1 MLLHD
6 DLPADER
13 PREKLCRRGAHA
25 LSDTELVTIA
35 LGTGISGT
43 SVSTIAREILTVID
57 RQRGAVDV
65 AALEA
70 IRGVGQAKATLI
82 AAMLEFS
89 RRRIRPEGVRIR
101 SAADVI
107 PLVNHLADRKQ
118 EHFVCISLNGAH
130 EVLRTRVVTIG
141 LLNTAQVH
149 PREVFSD
156 VLIDRAAAVI
166 FAHNHPSGDV
176 TPSTEDIRATELLCA
191 AGETLGITVLDHIV
205 FSHRGY
211 TSFEEQKL
219 IRRRVKTPLP
229 VQEGERGERPSHR
242 D

>member
-1 MLLHD
+1 MPPD
-6 DLPADER
+6 ITPIVDER

-35 LGTGISGT
+35 LGTGIPGT
-43 SVSTIAREILTVID
+43 SASVIAGEILAVID
-57 RQRGAVDV
+57 RQHGAVDV
-65 AALEA
+65 AALET
-70 IRGVGQAKATLI
+70 IKGVGQAKATII

-101 SAADVI
+101 SAADVV

-130 EVLRTRVVTIG
+130 EVLRTRIVTIG

-149 PREVFSD
+149 PREVYAD
-156 VLIDRAAAVI
+156 VIVDRAAAVI

-176 TPSTEDIRATELLCA
+176 TPSAEDIRATELLCT

-211 TSFEEQKL
+211 TSFEEQRL
-219 IRRRVKTPLP
+219 IRRKGRPASP
-229 VQEGERGERPSHR
+229 PERSTGVIG
-242 D
+242 

>member
-1 MLLHD
+1 
-6 DLPADER
+6 
-13 PREKLCRRGAHA
+13 
-25 LSDTELVTIA
+25 
-35 LGTGISGT
+35 
-43 SVSTIAREILTVID
+43 
-57 RQRGAVDV
+57 
-65 AALEA
+65 
-70 IRGVGQAKATLI
+70 
-82 AAMLEFS
+82 
-89 RRRIRPEGVRIR
+89 
-101 SAADVI
+101 
-107 PLVNHLADRKQ
+107 
-118 EHFVCISLNGAH
+118 
-130 EVLRTRVVTIG
+130 VVTIG

-242 D
+242 G

>member
-1 MLLHD
+1 MLPNED
-6 DLPADER
+6 ISADER

-35 LGTGISGT
+35 LGTGIPGT

-57 RQRGAVDV
+57 RQHIAVDV

-101 SAADVI
+101 TAGDVI

-130 EVLRTRVVTIG
+130 EVLKTRVVTIG

-176 TPSTEDIRATELLCA
+176 TPSAEDIRATDLLCA

-219 IRRRVKTPLP
+219 IRRRTKTPLP
-229 VQEGERGERPSHR
+229 VHDRRSSER
-242 D
+242 